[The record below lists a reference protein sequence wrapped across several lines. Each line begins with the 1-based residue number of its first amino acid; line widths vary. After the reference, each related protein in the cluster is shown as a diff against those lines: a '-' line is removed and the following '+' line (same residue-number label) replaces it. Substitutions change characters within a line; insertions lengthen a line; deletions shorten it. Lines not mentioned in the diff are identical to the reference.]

1 MAKTI
6 TKDMTVIMEE
16 IRTLIAEGKHVC
28 LTAKGNSMNP
38 FIVHLRDQITLAPW
52 KDSDIRKGAVALV
65 KDSRGHYLIHRI
77 IRRDNDT
84 ITLLGDGNVG
94 LKETAT
100 VDNIIGVMTSVTRK
114 GKVYPID
121 GFAWKTYSALWM
133 MLTPLRRL
141 PLGVWRRLNRDKV
154 FDFSKKTDQGI

>member
-1 MAKTI
+1 MAKII

-16 IRTLIAEGKHVC
+16 IKTLISEGKHVS

-52 KDSDIRKGAVALV
+52 KDSDIRKGTVALV

-77 IRRDNDT
+77 IHRDKDT

-94 LKETAT
+94 IKETAA
-100 VDNIIGVMTSVTRK
+100 VNDVIGVMVSVTRK
-114 GKVYPID
+114 GKTYPTD
-121 GFAWKTYSALWM
+121 GFAWKAYSAIWTL
-133 MLTPLRRL
+133 LTPLRRL
-141 PLGVWRRLNRDKV
+141 PLGVWRRLNRNKV
-154 FDFSKKTDQGI
+154 FDFTRRG